1 MYPRS
6 STSTSCRSLWC
17 PSLSLYLV
25 LAWAPQLCWGIF
37 QGSAPP
43 TNHWPLQE
51 ISAYS
56 CSSASILECHCTSGW
71 WASWRHLRRGED
83 NSEVRLRLNVLC
95 RLPGCPLDQRIT
107 KLLCLDTTSSNC
119 FWFIGLSKPFIQ
131 TSHHVQ
137 LLATLPLLLW
147 EKPVHLSSAGEV
159 EVLGSCGAS
168 EHSTY
173 IILPGMLCPEIHK
186 HRRGVCLPM
195 WFAWQ
200 IKVDTEAEAG
210 NWCYN

>member
-1 MYPRS
+1 MLSASGLIIENPVEKGFKVGWQLWGIVADWLSLLLRSVSMYPRS
-6 STSTSCRSLWC
+6 LMSTSCRSLWC

-43 TNHWPLQE
+43 TSHWPLQE

-83 NSEVRLRLNVLC
+83 NSKVRLCLNVLC
-95 RLPGCPLDQRIT
+95 RLPGCLLDQRIT

-119 FWFIGLSKPFIQ
+119 FWFIGLSKPFI
-131 TSHHVQ
+131 
-137 LLATLPLLLW
+137 
-147 EKPVHLSSAGEV
+147 
-159 EVLGSCGAS
+159 
-168 EHSTY
+168 
-173 IILPGMLCPEIHK
+173 
-186 HRRGVCLPM
+186 
-195 WFAWQ
+195 
-200 IKVDTEAEAG
+200 
-210 NWCYN
+210 